1 MQPRC
6 GATYSCRACRL
17 GFHLGLPRAGVV
29 HYALG
34 MCMLLIGQD
43 VHPEYKL
50 IIAAN
55 RDEDVRRPT
64 EEAHWWNEPAR
75 ILAGRDVTA
84 GGTWLG
90 INRQGRLAALTNYWG
105 DMQTRPD
112 APSRGGLVSGF
123 LRSSLPAP
131 DYVRRMEEL
140 GEGHPGAAPD
150 GRAALRSRYNGFNL
164 IMGSVDELWYYT
176 NAENVKSAGPGFRPP
191 AVGEAQPLKPGIHTL
206 SNAVLNSPWPKAEQ
220 AAAMLRGLIS
230 SSRLGPHSLMDLL
243 NTSEDE
249 SLQQDPLLPREKAR
263 ELAKSS
269 IRIRFPRFA
278 TRSST
283 VVLVDRSNRVRFI
296 ERTYSPARVNDFSF
310 RASKYSRPFL
320 VRSSR

>member
-1 MQPRC
+1 
-6 GATYSCRACRL
+6 
-17 GFHLGLPRAGVV
+17 
-29 HYALG
+29 
-34 MCMLLIGQD
+34 MLLIGQD

-90 INRQGRLAALTNYWG
+90 ISRQGRLAALTNYWG
-105 DMQTRPD
+105 DMPTRPN

-123 LRSSLPAP
+123 LRSTLSAP
-131 DYVRRMEEL
+131 DYVRRLEEL
-140 GEGHPGAAPD
+140 GERHAGAAL
-150 GRAALRSRYNGFNL
+150 GSRYNGFNL

-191 AVGEAQPLKPGIHTL
+191 AVGEAQRLKPGIHTL

-220 AAAMLRGLIS
+220 AAAMLRDLIRS
-230 SSRLGPHSLMDLL
+230 GRLGPHTLMDLL
-243 NTSEDE
+243 TTSEDE
-249 SLQQDPLLPREKAR
+249 DLQRNPLLTREQAR

-269 IRIRFPRFA
+269 IRIRFPRFS

-296 ERTYSPARVNDFSF
+296 ERTYSPARVSDFSF
-310 RASKYSRPFL
+310 RAA
-320 VRSSR
+320 